1 MCYISTMRKCCSGDF
16 SDAVEAPGD
25 RSVTI
30 GERTI
35 PIRFYQTGIIGEN
48 CTIFIINKLFI
59 PGPF

>member
-16 SDAVEAPGD
+16 FDAVEAPGD